1 MTMNNKEIIR
11 KLNKGFEAGD
21 EETILFC
28 LTDDIYWNVPG
39 AFTANGKEE
48 YRKQITNENFTG
60 TPVITIINEIA
71 EGNNVAVEGKV
82 ESRMTNGTLFKAF
95 FHNTYKLENGK
106 VKYMTSYLV
115 PITDN
120 S

>member
-1 MTMNNKEIIR
+1 MDNKEVIR

-21 EETILFC
+21 EETILSC
-28 LTDDIYWNVPG
+28 LADDIYWNVPG
-39 AFTANGKEE
+39 AFTANSKEE

-71 EGNNVAVEGKV
+71 EGNNVAVEGRV
-82 ESRMTNGTLFKAF
+82 ESKMINGTLFKAF

-106 VKYMTSYLV
+106 VKSMTSYLV

-120 S
+120 K